1 MHELRKAQDA
11 LSKAI
16 DRRQV
21 DINVTVCEQEA
32 TFLRADPPEHLSQ
45 DEVEQIV
52 ITIKQETEN
61 RKHKL

>member
-1 MHELRKAQDA
+1 MYCQ
-11 LSKAI
+11 
-16 DRRQV
+16 RQLIGRQL
-21 DINVTVCEQEA
+21 DSNVTLSEQEA

-61 RKHKL
+61 KHFDELQN